1 MNLSYLFRL
10 FSANEISEMRNFL
23 PRVGEDSYTITF
35 PQHPCVILNA
45 LEILGFSVVS
55 STSKLPSNDSS
66 DIRNISENKCHS
78 KHSIIW
84 TLRKEFDLSL

>member
-1 MNLSYLFRL
+1 MK
-10 FSANEISEMRNFL
+10 NFL
-23 PRVGEDSYTITF
+23 PRVGDDSYTITF

-55 STSKLPSNDSS
+55 SAPKVSLNNSTE
-66 DIRNISENKCHS
+66 IRNNDMESHKHRS

-84 TLRKEFDLSL
+84 TLRKEFDL